1 MEKTFNKRRKIY
13 YIKKEFQM
21 VFIIKF
27 CLLVILGALVSG
39 AVIYLVSQGS
49 ATTVFENSRIRI
61 KSTAD
66 FILPAVLLST
76 AVVTV
81 LVGLASVIVTLYTS
95 HKIAGPIYRIEKDLE
110 KVMLGDLRV
119 KFNLRKNDQLQA
131 LAAMIEALVGNLGDD
146 IKELR
151 QVKSQLATIFEGMRH
166 NADPAS
172 LAEVENKLQEIDKR
186 LAKFNA

>member
-1 MEKTFNKRRKIY
+1 MDKTFNKRRKIY
-13 YIKKEFQM
+13 YIKKEFQLT
-21 VFIIKF
+21 FIIKF
-27 CLLVILGALVSG
+27 CLLVILGAIVSG
-39 AVIYLVSQGS
+39 VVIYLVSQGS

-81 LVGLASVIVTLYTS
+81 LVGLASVIVTLYAS

-119 KFNLRKNDQLQA
+119 KFNLRKKDQLQA
-131 LAAMIEALVGNLGDD
+131 LATMIEALVANLGND
-146 IKELR
+146 IKDLR
-151 QVKSQLATIFEGMRH
+151 QVKSELTTIFEGMRS
-166 NADPAS
+166 NCDQACLLD
-172 LAEVENKLQEIDKR
+172 AEKKLQEIDKR
-186 LAKFNA
+186 LAKFNV

>member
-1 MEKTFNKRRKIY
+1 MDNVYKNRRKVYFIKRR
-13 YIKKEFQM
+13 FQM
-21 VFIIKF
+21 IFIIKF
-27 CLLVILGALVSG
+27 CLLVILGAVVSG
-39 AVIYLVSQGS
+39 LVIYLVSQGS

-81 LVGLASVIVTLYTS
+81 LVGLASVIVTLYAS

-110 KVMLGDLRV
+110 KVKQGDLRV

-131 LAAMIEALVGNLGDD
+131 LAAMLESIVANQGNDV
-146 IKELR
+146 KEIR
-151 QVKSQLATIFEGMRH
+151 QIQNDLWEIFKRMRG
-166 NADPAS
+166 NCDNTCYMD
-172 LAEVENKLQEIDKR
+172 AEKKLQEIDKK
-186 LAKFNA
+186 LSKFIV

>member
-1 MEKTFNKRRKIY
+1 MEKTFNKRRKIH

-27 CLLVILGALVSG
+27 CLLVILGGIVSG

-81 LVGLASVIVTLYTS
+81 LVGLASVIVTLYAS

-110 KVMLGDLRV
+110 KVMLGDLRI

-131 LAAMIEALVGNLGDD
+131 LAMMIETLVANLGDN

-151 QVKSQLATIFEGMRH
+151 QARSELAKISEGMRH
-166 NADPAS
+166 NSDDAR
-172 LAEVENKLQEIDKR
+172 LLEVEKKLQEIDKR
-186 LAKFNA
+186 LAKFNV

>member
-1 MEKTFNKRRKIY
+1 MDKTYKKRRKVH

-27 CLLVILGALVSG
+27 CLLVILGAIVSG

-81 LVGLASVIVTLYTS
+81 LVGLASVIVTLYAS

-110 KVMLGDLRV
+110 KVILGDLRV
-119 KFNLRKNDQLQA
+119 KFNLRKKDQLQA
-131 LAAMIEALVGNLGDD
+131 LATMIEALVGNLGED

-151 QVKSQLATIFEGMRH
+151 QTRNELAKIFEGMRH
-166 NADPAS
+166 NCDQACLLD
-172 LAEVENKLQEIDKR
+172 AEKKLQEIDKR
-186 LAKFNA
+186 LAKFNV

>member
-27 CLLVILGALVSG
+27 CLLVILGGIVSG

-81 LVGLASVIVTLYTS
+81 LVGLASVIVTLYAS

-131 LAAMIEALVGNLGDD
+131 LAIMIEALVANLGDN

-151 QVKSQLATIFEGMRH
+151 QARSELAKIAEGMRH
-166 NADPAS
+166 NGGDAR
-172 LAEVENKLQEIDKR
+172 LLEVEKKLQEIDKR
-186 LAKFNA
+186 LAKFNV

>member
-1 MEKTFNKRRKIY
+1 MDKTFNKRRKIY

-21 VFIIKF
+21 IFIIKF
-27 CLLVILGALVSG
+27 CLLVILGAIVSG

-119 KFNLRKNDQLQA
+119 KFNLRKKDQLQA

-151 QVKSQLATIFEGMRH
+151 QVRSQLVIIFEGMR
-166 NADPAS
+166 NNCDQACLVD
-172 LAEVENKLQEIDKR
+172 AEKKLQEIDKR
-186 LAKFNA
+186 LAKFNV

>member
-1 MEKTFNKRRKIY
+1 MDKTHSKRRKTY

-27 CLLVILGALVSG
+27 CLLVILGALISG

-49 ATTVFENSRIRI
+49 TTTVFENSRIRI
-61 KSTAD
+61 KGTAD

-81 LVGLASVIVTLYTS
+81 LVGLASVLVTLYAS

-131 LAAMIEALVGNLGDD
+131 LATMIEALITNLGGD

-151 QVKSQLATIFEGMRH
+151 QARSELVTVFEGMRH
-166 NADPAS
+166 NCDPTC
-172 LAEVENKLQEIDKR
+172 LQEAEKKLQEIDKR
-186 LAKFNA
+186 LAKFNV

>member
-1 MEKTFNKRRKIY
+1 MDKTFSKRRKIY

-21 VFIIKF
+21 AFIIKF

-81 LVGLASVIVTLYTS
+81 LVGLATAMVTLYTS

-131 LAAMIEALVGNLGDD
+131 LAVMIEALVGNLGDN

-151 QVKSQLATIFEGMRH
+151 LVKSELAKIFEGMRH

-172 LAEVENKLQEIDKR
+172 LAEVEKKLQEIDKR

>member
-1 MEKTFNKRRKIY
+1 
-13 YIKKEFQM
+13 M

-81 LVGLASVIVTLYTS
+81 LVGLASVLVTLYAS

-131 LAAMIEALVGNLGDD
+131 LATMIEALVGNLGDD

-151 QVKSQLATIFEGMRH
+151 KVRSELVKIFEGMRP
-166 NADPAS
+166 NCDQVC
-172 LAEVENKLQEIDKR
+172 LLDAEKKLQAIEQR
-186 LAKFNA
+186 LAKFNV

>member
-1 MEKTFNKRRKIY
+1 MDKTYHKRRKVH
-13 YIKKEFQM
+13 YIKKEFQL

-27 CLLVILGALVSG
+27 CFLVILGALVSG

-81 LVGLASVIVTLYTS
+81 LVGLASVIITLYAS

-119 KFNLRKNDQLQA
+119 KFNLRENDQLQA
-131 LAAMIEALVGNLGDD
+131 LATMIEALVVNLGDD

-151 QVKSQLATIFEGMRH
+151 QVRSQLAKALEGMRP
-166 NADPAS
+166 NCDPAY
-172 LAEVENKLQEIDKR
+172 LQDVEKKLQEIDQR
-186 LAKFNA
+186 LAKFNV

>member
-1 MEKTFNKRRKIY
+1 MDKTFNKRRKIY
-13 YIKKEFQM
+13 YIKKEFQLA
-21 VFIIKF
+21 FIIKF
-27 CLLVILGALVSG
+27 CLLVILGAVVSG

-81 LVGLASVIVTLYTS
+81 LVGLASVIVTLYAS

-131 LAAMIEALVGNLGDD
+131 LATMIEALVVNLGED

-151 QVKSQLATIFEGMRH
+151 QARSELVKIFEGMRPNCDQACLL
-166 NADPAS
+166 NA
-172 LAEVENKLQEIDKR
+172 EKKLQEIDKR
-186 LAKFNA
+186 LAKFNI

>member
-1 MEKTFNKRRKIY
+1 MDKTFTKRRKIY

-21 VFIIKF
+21 AFIIKF
-27 CLLVILGALVSG
+27 CLLVILGAIVSG

-119 KFNLRKNDQLQA
+119 KFNLRKKDQLQA
-131 LAAMIEALVGNLGDD
+131 LATMIEALVGNLGDD

-151 QVKSQLATIFEGMRH
+151 QVRSQLVTIFEGMR
-166 NADPAS
+166 NNCDQACLLD
-172 LAEVENKLQEIDKR
+172 AEKKLQEIDKR
-186 LAKFNA
+186 LAKFNV